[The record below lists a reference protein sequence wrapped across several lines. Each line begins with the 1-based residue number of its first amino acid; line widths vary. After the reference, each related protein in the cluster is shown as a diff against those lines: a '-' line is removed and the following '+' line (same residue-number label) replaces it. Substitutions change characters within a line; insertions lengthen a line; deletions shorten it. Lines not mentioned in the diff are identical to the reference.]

1 MLTYSIPTPPPVN
14 NLYANVQG
22 YGRVKSERYRTWRQ
36 AAGWEMKAGTIP
48 ETPITGPVRVD
59 VVIGD
64 RRGDLDGRIKAPVDL
79 LVYMGVIKDDS
90 QVEEV
95 RASYGGNDPRRSSI
109 SVQPVEKAAA

>member
-1 MLTYSIPTPPPVN
+1 MLTYSIPTPPPLN
-14 NLYANVQG
+14 NLFFNAPG
-22 YGRVKSERYRTWRQ
+22 RGRVKSERYRVWRQ
-36 AAGWEMKAGTIP
+36 AAGWEMRAGVIP
-48 ETPITGPVRVD
+48 PTPILGPVRVD

-64 RRGDLDGRIKAPVDL
+64 RRGDLDGRLKAPIDL
-79 LVYMGVIKDDS
+79 LVYMQVIKDDS